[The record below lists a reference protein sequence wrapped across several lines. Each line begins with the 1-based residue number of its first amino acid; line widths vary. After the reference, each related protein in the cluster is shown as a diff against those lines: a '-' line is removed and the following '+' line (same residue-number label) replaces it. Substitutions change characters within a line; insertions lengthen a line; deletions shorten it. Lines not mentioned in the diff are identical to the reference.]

1 MQKNTE
7 LLYLCRRELM
17 NHLGEIISLGVALSW
32 TITAW
37 FADKASR
44 RMGAMVTNVLR
55 LVLAILFLGL
65 LLWVTVGRPY
75 PVYADCNTWLW
86 LGLSAL
92 VGYVFGDYC
101 LFNCYLYIG
110 PRFGQL
116 MMTLAPPM
124 AAVAGWLMLGE
135 TLSWTSIL
143 AMGVTLSGIG
153 ISILSRDAGRGFK
166 LDLPLKGILLGI
178 GAGIGQGVGLVLSKV
193 GMQYYAAA
201 IPADAPAAME
211 TMLPFASTM
220 LRAVIGA
227 TGFAA
232 ILALQKDFGK
242 LGQAM
247 KDPVSMKYAS
257 IITLFGPAVGVS
269 LSLMAVRYAN
279 AGIASTLMALT
290 PVFIL
295 APEVLINKKRI
306 RFKEVLGLVVSIT
319 GVALFFLL

>member
-1 MQKNTE
+1 
-7 LLYLCRRELM
+7 M
-17 NHLGEIISLGVALSW
+17 NHLGEIISLGVAVSW

-44 RMGAMVTNVLR
+44 RVGAMVTNVLR
-55 LVLAILFLGL
+55 LVLATLFLGV
-65 LLWVTVGRPY
+65 LLWITIGHPY
-75 PVYADCNTWLW
+75 PVYADGNTWLW

-101 LFNCYLYIG
+101 LFNCYIYLG

-135 TLSWTSIL
+135 ALGWTSIL
-143 AMGVTLSGIG
+143 AMGVTLCGIA
-153 ISILSRDAGRGFK
+153 ISILSRDSGHHLK

-178 GAGIGQGVGLVLSKV
+178 GAGVGQGVGLVLSKI

-201 IPADAPAAME
+201 LPADAPAMME
-211 TMLPFASTM
+211 GMLPFASTM
-220 LRAVIGA
+220 MRAIIGGL
-227 TGFAA
+227 GFLL
-232 ILALQKDFGK
+232 ILGLQKDFGK
-242 LGQAM
+242 LRSAV
-247 KDPVSMKYAS
+247 KDPVAMKYAS

-290 PVFIL
+290 PVLIL
-295 APEVLINKKRI
+295 APEVLVNKKKI
-306 RFKEVLGLVVSIT
+306 RLKEIVGLVVSIT

>member
-1 MQKNTE
+1 MQ
-7 LLYLCRRELM
+7 
-17 NHLGEIISLGVALSW
+17 HIGEIISLGVAVSW

-44 RMGAMVTNVLR
+44 RVGAMVTNVLR
-55 LVLAILFLGL
+55 LALATLFLGL
-65 LLWVTVGRPY
+65 LLWITLGHPY
-75 PVYADCNTWLW
+75 PVYADSNTWLW

-135 TLSWTSIL
+135 TLSWKSIL
-143 AMGVTLSGIG
+143 AMGVTLCGIG
-153 ISILSRDAGRGFK
+153 ISILSRDSGSKYFK
-166 LDLPLKGILLGI
+166 LDLPLKGIILGV
-178 GAGIGQGVGLVLSKV
+178 GAGVGQGVGLVLSKI
-193 GMQYYAAA
+193 GMQYYADAL
-201 IPADAPAAME
+201 PADAPSSME
-211 TMLPFASTM
+211 TLLPFASTM
-220 LRAVIGA
+220 VRAIIGGL
-227 TGFAA
+227 GFFL
-232 ILALQKDFGK
+232 ILCLQKNFGK
-242 LGQAM
+242 LKSAF
-247 KDPVSMKYAS
+247 KDPVAMKYAS

-295 APEVLINKKRI
+295 APEVLINKKKI
-306 RFKEVLGLVVSIT
+306 RFKEMVGLAVSIT

>member
-1 MQKNTE
+1 MQ
-7 LLYLCRRELM
+7 
-17 NHLGEIISLGVALSW
+17 HIVEIISLGVAVSW

-44 RMGAMVTNVLR
+44 RVGAMVTNVLR
-55 LVLAILFLGL
+55 LALATLFLGI
-65 LLWVTVGRPY
+65 LLWITLGHPY
-75 PVYADCNTWLW
+75 PIYADSNTWLW

-124 AAVAGWLMLGE
+124 AAIAGWLMLGE
-135 TLSWTSIL
+135 TLSWKSIL
-143 AMGVTLSGIG
+143 AMGVTLCGIG
-153 ISILSRDAGRGFK
+153 ISILSRDSGSKYFK
-166 LDLPLKGILLGI
+166 LDLPLKGIILGV
-178 GAGIGQGVGLVLSKV
+178 GAGVGQGVGLVLSKI
-193 GMQYYAAA
+193 GMQYYADAL
-201 IPADAPAAME
+201 PADAPSSME
-211 TMLPFASTM
+211 TLLPFASTM
-220 LRAVIGA
+220 VRAIIGGL
-227 TGFAA
+227 GFFL
-232 ILALQKDFGK
+232 ILCLQKNFGK
-242 LGQAM
+242 LKSAV
-247 KDPVSMKYAS
+247 KDPVAMKYAS

-306 RFKEVLGLVVSIT
+306 RFKEMVGLAVSIT